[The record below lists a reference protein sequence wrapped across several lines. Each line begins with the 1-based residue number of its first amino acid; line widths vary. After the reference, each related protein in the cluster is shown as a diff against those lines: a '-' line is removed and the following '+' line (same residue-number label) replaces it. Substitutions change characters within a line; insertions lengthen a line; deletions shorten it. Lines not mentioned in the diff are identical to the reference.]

1 MLFSQLKKISHKEV
15 VSCFLMAV
23 SDFAYK
29 LSWHTGLTAVKIMY
43 QRVHDKSGKGII
55 YTHFFDFC
63 RIMWYNV
70 RVILN
75 IDGGDRMSVKG
86 AAKERTESRLK
97 EPKQYNVIMINDD
110 FTTMEFVVEILVEVF
125 HKDELTAQ
133 ALMMNVHKNGQAV
146 VGKYP
151 YDIAATKVRIALDR
165 AKEQGFPFRMT
176 VEEA

>member
-1 MLFSQLKKISHKEV
+1 
-15 VSCFLMAV
+15 
-23 SDFAYK
+23 
-29 LSWHTGLTAVKIMY
+29 
-43 QRVHDKSGKGII
+43 
-55 YTHFFDFC
+55 
-63 RIMWYNV
+63 
-70 RVILN
+70 
-75 IDGGDRMSVKG
+75 MSAKG
-86 AAKERTESRLK
+86 AAKERTDSRLK

-110 FTTMEFVVEILVEVF
+110 FTTMEFVVEVLVEVF

-151 YDIAATKVRIALDR
+151 YDIAVTKVRIALDK